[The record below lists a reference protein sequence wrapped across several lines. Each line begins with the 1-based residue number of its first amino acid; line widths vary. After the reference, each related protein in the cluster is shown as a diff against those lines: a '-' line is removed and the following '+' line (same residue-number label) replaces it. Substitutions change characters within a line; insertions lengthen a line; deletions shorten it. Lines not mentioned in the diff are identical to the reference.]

1 MSSLADS
8 PRRLAELVRHIKAS
22 GFHHIE
28 SYAWRDLDDPDAGG
42 SEVHADHVLR
52 RISEAGLSVSHRTS
66 CKTSSREFERNSYHV
81 TQRGSRY
88 GIFPRVILRNLFR
101 RRPESS
107 VVVEIWNGVP
117 WFARLWARG
126 PRVTVMHHIHE
137 DMWRDSLPRLLAPL
151 GRALEVR
158 LAPPFYKD
166 APLIT
171 LAHSTREE
179 LISRGF
185 HPDRVHVAHPGI
197 EEQFFATRPKGAERL
212 ASPLLVA
219 VGRLAPVKRFD
230 RLIHTFE
237 QLRHLR
243 PDVRLVIIGEGPE
256 EQHLKKLIQN
266 LGLTTSVTLTGRI
279 DRDELVATYR
289 DAALLVS
296 MSHSEGWGMTIT
308 EAAAS
313 GTPCVVTDN
322 IGHRGAVI
330 NGRTGLLVADD
341 DHFAQTVADVLGDT
355 LMWSEMTAASFAH
368 SRSFSWDACAE
379 TILRVIEH
387 EVRNQTADT

>member
-1 MSSLADS
+1 MSSLADT
-8 PRRLAELVRHIKAS
+8 PRRLAELVQDIKAH
-22 GFHHIE
+22 GFNHID

-42 SEVHADHVLR
+42 SEVHADHVFRL
-52 RISEAGLSVSHRTS
+52 ICEAGLSVSHRTS
-66 CKTSSREFERNSYHV
+66 CKRSSREFERNGYHV

-88 GIFPRVILRNLFR
+88 GVFPRVILRNLFR
-101 RRPESS
+101 RRRDASITL
-107 VVVEIWNGVP
+107 EIWNGVP

-151 GRALEVR
+151 GRILEVR
-158 LAPPFYKD
+158 IAPPFYKD

-171 LAHSTREE
+171 LADSTRDE
-179 LISRGF
+179 LIERGF
-185 HPDRVHVAHPGI
+185 HPDKVHVAHPGI
-197 EEQFFATRPKGAERL
+197 SAHFFAAQPKGVERL
-212 ASPLLVA
+212 TAPLLVA

-230 RLIHTFE
+230 LLIHTFE
-237 QLRHLR
+237 QLHHQR
-243 PDVRLVIIGEGPE
+243 PDARLVIIGEGPDDHVLT
-256 EQHLKKLIQN
+256 QLVKDRN
-266 LGLTTSVTLTGRI
+266 LAGSVTLAGRVSQ
-279 DRDELVATYR
+279 DELVATYR

-322 IGHRGAVI
+322 VGHRGAVV

-341 DHFAQTVADVLGDT
+341 TQFAQTVANVLDNRA
-355 LMWSEMTAASFAH
+355 MWADMATASFAH
-368 SRSFSWDACAE
+368 SQTFSWDACAE
-379 TILRVIEH
+379 KILRVIDH
-387 EVRNQTADT
+387 EVRRQSADA

>member
-1 MSSLADS
+1 MSSLADT
-8 PRRLAELVRHIKAS
+8 PRRLAELAHDIRAL
-22 GFHHIE
+22 GFDHIE
-28 SYAWRDLDDPDAGG
+28 TFAWRDLDDPDAGG

-52 RISEAGLSVSHRTS
+52 RITEAGMSVSHRTS
-66 CKTSSREFERNSYHV
+66 CKTSARVFERNGYQV

-88 GIFPRVILRNLFR
+88 GVFPRVILRNVFR
-101 RRPESS
+101 RRSDSS
-107 VVVEIWNGVP
+107 IVVEIWNGVP

-158 LAPPFYKD
+158 VAPRFYKD

-171 LAHSTREE
+171 LAHSTREQ

-185 HPDRVHVAHPGI
+185 HPDKVHVAHPGI
-197 EEQFFATRPKGAERL
+197 DRSFFVAQPNGVERL
-212 ASPLLVA
+212 ESPLLVA

-230 RLIHTFE
+230 LLIHTFDTIR
-237 QLRHLR
+237 QLR
-243 PDVRLVIIGEGPE
+243 PDARLVIIGEGPE
-256 EQHLKKLIQN
+256 EQRLKQLVEDR
-266 LGLTTSVTLTGRI
+266 GLSSSVTLAGRV
-279 DRDELVATYR
+279 DRDELIATYR
-289 DAALLVS
+289 EAALLVS

-322 IGHRGAVI
+322 IGHQGAVVD
-330 NGRTGLLVADD
+330 NHTGLLVADD
-341 DHFAQTVADVLGDT
+341 ATFAQNVVQVLGDST
-355 LMWSEMTAASFAH
+355 VWAAMSTAAFAH
-368 SRSFSWDACAE
+368 SQSFSWDTCAE
-379 TILRVIEH
+379 KILQVIHH
-387 EVRNQTADT
+387 EVRRHAADT